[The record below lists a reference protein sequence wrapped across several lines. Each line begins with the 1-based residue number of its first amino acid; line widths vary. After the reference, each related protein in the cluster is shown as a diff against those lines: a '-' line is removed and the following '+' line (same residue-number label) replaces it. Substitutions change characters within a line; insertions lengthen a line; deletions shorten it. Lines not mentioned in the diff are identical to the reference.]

1 MDVFEA
7 ILRRRSVRTYAQK
20 PVPKRKLE
28 KVLEAARLA
37 PSAVNYQPWRF
48 IVVTDQGKR
57 EKISDGQRWAGF
69 LKDAPVVIVGCGDR
83 KASPKWHVI
92 DVTIAMQNMVMEATA
107 EGLGTCWIGSFDEK
121 VVKRLLKIPA
131 QMKVVAMLTLGY
143 PREKL
148 DIKRQMIHLFHRRKK
163 LEEIVDFEEYGKKS
177 QP

>member
-7 ILRRRSVRTYAQK
+7 ILKRRSVRTYVQK

-48 IVVTDQGKR
+48 IVVTDQSKK
-57 EKISDGQRWAGF
+57 EKISEGQRWAGF

-83 KASPKWHVI
+83 EASPKWHVI
-92 DVTIAMQNMVMEATA
+92 DVAIAMQNIVMAATA

-121 VVKRLLKIPA
+121 AVKRLLKIPA
-131 QMKVVAMLTLGY
+131 HMKVVALLTLGY

-148 DIKRQMIHLFHRRKK
+148 DIKRQMIHLMHRRKE
-163 LEEIVDFEEYGKKS
+163 LGQIVDYEEYQKKI
-177 QP
+177 